1 MYTQDRMGT
10 NPSNQLTE
18 MGVKHMRNTVWVS
31 LSLVCLLSLAVPSLA
46 QTSTRIRLAVMD
58 FSAPSG
64 ASDRGY
70 ADSSRKGWGDPG
82 RMMSELLTTHFAK
95 SGRFDVVERARLYQV
110 LNEKQIQAGTG
121 ILGEQA
127 RTIGQQLALS
137 AIVTGGYAPNAYG
150 YEVSA
155 RVVSVADGSIL
166 ATENVLVPTDSAW
179 MDQSMAILAG
189 KLSAPWS
196 KERGYVLDV
205 FLESDKLPL
214 LMIDLGTA
222 QGASLGRQVEVS
234 TAGDP
239 IIHPVTK
246 EILGTRDVPL
256 ATAQI
261 IKADK
266 EYSYARVM
274 DRTGVIST
282 PVKADRDGIDLG
294 IERLQR
300 VKLTDARSD
309 VIGDADM
316 SVLSVVKPVQ
326 INSDIPDAKLL
337 VDGRP
342 TPLNG
347 GSTSVRMA
355 AGTHLVEL
363 QVGQLLLSREVTVTR
378 AGPRPKDIAFRQASL
393 ISAVAVKPP
402 DTSQPVAGATI
413 VARTVPELTAQDQ
426 KADEKLLSM
435 LPKPQV
441 IDEQLRAA
449 RDQSVTSVFE
459 AGLKAL
465 RFGYAKGNRSYLSIA
480 ATRFSDVVRLAPEVA
495 LGHFNLGL
503 AKFYLDNIEE
513 ARIAFDQAVK
523 LDKSLEEDVP
533 LLWWED
539 FSTLPGTNYI
549 QPMGSSPAWGVTD
562 GLLWYKGQDK
572 DGLVLKCWHPGKQ
585 WSEQNTAVE
594 VRFRMVS
601 QKPGLLLV
609 SRFRGDSWISAGLG
623 PEAAYIGQAGPS
635 RSIAAKPIQLAQG
648 WHTARFETVGETAR
662 LYLDGEL
669 LLDGHQVPLWQGL
682 CDVGI
687 GNCTAGEM
695 LVDWVL
701 VTRL

>member
-1 MYTQDRMGT
+1 
-10 NPSNQLTE
+10 
-18 MGVKHMRNTVWVS
+18 MRNTIW
-31 LSLVCLLSLAVPSLA
+31 LSLTVICLISVAVPSLA
-46 QTSTRIRLAVMD
+46 QTPVRIRLAVMD

-64 ASDRGY
+64 VSDRGY

-110 LNEKQIQAGTG
+110 LNEKQIQAGAG

-127 RTIGQQLALS
+127 RAIGQELALS

-155 RVVSVADGSIL
+155 RVVSVTDGSIL
-166 ATENVLVPTDSAW
+166 ATENALVPADSAW

-196 KERGYVLDV
+196 RERGYVLDV

-222 QGASLGRQVEVS
+222 QGASQGRQVEVS

-239 IIHPVTK
+239 IIHPVTR

-282 PVKADRDGIDLG
+282 PVKADGEGIDLG
-294 IERLQR
+294 IERMQR

-309 VIGDADM
+309 VVGDADM

-326 INSDIPDAKLL
+326 ITSDIPEAKLL

-342 TPLNG
+342 TPLND
-347 GSTSVRMA
+347 GSASVRMA

-363 QVGQLLLSREVTVTR
+363 QVGQLLLSREITVTGTGIR
-378 AGPRPKDIAFRQASL
+378 PREIAFRRADL
-393 ISAVAVKPP
+393 TAAVAIKPP
-402 DTSQPVAGATI
+402 ETAQPVAGTTM
-413 VARTVPELTAQDQ
+413 VARTAPEMTAQDQ

-449 RDQSVTSVFE
+449 RDQSVTSIFE

-465 RFGYAKGNRSYLSIA
+465 RFGYSKGNRSYLSIA
-480 ATRFSDVVRLAPEVA
+480 AARFGDVVRLAPEVA

-503 AKFYLDNIEE
+503 AKFYLDNLDE
-513 ARIAFDQAVK
+513 AKISFDEAVK

-533 LLWWED
+533 LLWWES
-539 FSTLPGTNYI
+539 FNTLPGKDHL
-549 QPMGSSPAWGVTD
+549 QPMGSSPTWGVTDD
-562 GLLWYKGQDK
+562 GLLWYKGQAK
-572 DGLVLKCWHPGKQ
+572 DGLVMKCWNPGKQ
-585 WSEQNTAVE
+585 WSEQDTAIE
-594 VRFRMVS
+594 LRFRMVS
-601 QKPGLLLV
+601 PNASLLLA
-609 SRFRGDSWISAGLG
+609 SRFSGDRWVSAGLG
-623 PEAAYIGQAGPS
+623 PEAAYIGQVSPN
-635 RSIAAKPIQLAQG
+635 RSIAAKPVSLGQV
-648 WHTARFETVGETAR
+648 WHTTRFETVGDTAR

-669 LLDGHQVPLWQGL
+669 LLEGHQVPLWQGL

-687 GNCTAGEM
+687 GNCVAGEM